1 MKETIQGFVKNRRG
15 VSTYA
20 RKSINEQR
28 INETVKAHMASI
40 SKNIIKIFTG
50 TFFSRIFGFIREIVV
65 GAYFGTGKVADAF
78 TFALMFPNLFRQ
90 ILGEDMVERA
100 FMPPFK
106 TIISEED
113 RWMVIH
119 FLRTL

>member
-1 MKETIQGFVKNRRG
+1 MTGI
-15 VSTYA
+15 T
-20 RKSINEQR
+20 
-28 INETVKAHMASI
+28 
-40 SKNIIKIFTG
+40 KNIIKIFTG

-65 GAYFGTGKVADAF
+65 GAFFGTGKVADAF

-106 TIISEED
+106 TIYDEGNKDKAWKFVSVSFN
-113 RWMVIH
+113 WFF
-119 FLRTL
+119 FLCWE